1 MVALGSGMVLI
12 VKLLLDEGAQITSQ
26 TPYGISAFQLAERNA
41 QDDHPRLVYEY
52 GWGAYGKSASVSE
65 DTDEVMLELLRETL
79 RSRGEEVPVPRIP
92 DVGTEQPLRPLH
104 RAYRESIDHHSLIQ
118 ILRLHAGKVQE
129 WIKILLS
136 WLLKPTANI
145 TQESLSKRF
154 EYITV
159 VWFVGLLSVTKLL
172 QPSAKRFVT
181 VGLRQFSRPVFLA
194 PIMAWVIM
202 MIWRHYVTEL

>member
-104 RAYRESIDHHSLIQ
+104 RAYR
-118 ILRLHAGKVQE
+118 KVQE